1 MAGRVSEGALA
12 TAGALLDIF
21 GFLLLLYAVHSADR
35 NWLLVALAVVV
46 VGFAFMMPS
55 LNALISRRSDPAQ
68 QGGIL
73 GVTQSVSSLAR
84 ILGPMIGIPLH
95 GIGIGL
101 PYWLATGLMAVG
113 LILVIVAARGGR
125 DYGTSELAPQIE
137 L

>member
-1 MAGRVSEGALA
+1 MV
-12 TAGALLDIF
+12 
-21 GFLLLLYAVHSADR
+21 GFLMMLYAITSANRD
-35 NWLLVALAVVV
+35 WLLVALAVVV

-55 LNALISRRSDPAQ
+55 LNSLISRRSDPAQ

-84 ILGPMIGIPLH
+84 ILGPMLGIPLH
-95 GIGIGL
+95 GIAIGL

-113 LILVIVAARGGR
+113 LALVIVAARGGR
-125 DYGTSELAPQIE
+125 DYGTADLSEPIDLE